1 MRERGREKEI
11 NIYGGR
17 HRQKNREIQTVWWFL
32 TQTPYEGRKRYL
44 YSLFLQNQN
53 ERCMLFKDAIL
64 TYIKRSL
71 QCCHPVGDGQ
81 SEGRHSHLRHTGAS
95 CKLGAVQFLKLPA
108 GKISRQ
114 GDLGPGLG

>member
-1 MRERGREKEI
+1 MEPFCLSILNRSFALDTVKRSMCVRERGREKEI

-81 SEGRHSHLRHTGAS
+81 SEGRHSHLRHT
-95 CKLGAVQFLKLPA
+95 
-108 GKISRQ
+108 
-114 GDLGPGLG
+114 